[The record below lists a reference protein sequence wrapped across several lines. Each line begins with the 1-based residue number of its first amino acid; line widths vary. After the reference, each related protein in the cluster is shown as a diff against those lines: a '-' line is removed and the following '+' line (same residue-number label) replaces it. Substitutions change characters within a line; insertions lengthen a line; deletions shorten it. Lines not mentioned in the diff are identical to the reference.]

1 MPAASENDDEKVSST
16 DTVASSTHSP
26 SGPDAPDSP
35 WRTLGSREVYR
46 NPWLAVT
53 EYHVIQPDGERGI
66 YGVVDPG
73 ANVIIVALEDDES
86 VWLIREFSYPLQR
99 ARWILPAGRVESS
112 EDPSL
117 AARRERAE
125 EVGLRAAR
133 WTPLGAWALSGGIST
148 QISHAYLAQV
158 LEHGVATPEVTEQL
172 EPRRLPLRQAYAECM
187 AGAFSDAATVLA
199 IWRAWTLLHPASA

>member
-1 MPAASENDDEKVSST
+1 MPAASQNNDEKANAP
-16 DTVASSTHSP
+16 DDSP
-26 SGPDAPDSP
+26 ARSPAGSDAPDSP
-35 WRTLGSREVYR
+35 WRTLGNREVYR

-53 EYHVIQPDGERGI
+53 EYDVIRPDGERGI

-73 ANVIIVALEDDES
+73 ANVIIVALEDDEL

-99 ARWILPAGRVESS
+99 ARWMLPAGRAEPG
-112 EDPSL
+112 EDL
-117 AARRERAE
+117 LAAARRELAE

-148 QISHAYLAQV
+148 QISHAYLAQT
-158 LEHGVATPEVTEQL
+158 LEHGAATPEATERL
-172 EPRRLPLRQAYAECM
+172 EPRRLPLRQAYAECV

-199 IWRAWTLLHPASA
+199 IWRAWTLLHPASE